1 MVRLHDDDAGQ
12 LILVGS
18 IALAFVVV
26 TLAVAF
32 NGALFAD
39 SLADSEARTDLDTAE
54 GFDRAAA
61 REVPRLLLYV
71 NHRRPYPDQATL
83 DAAVRANVST
93 YARLHAES
101 RLREGPGVANVSL
114 HGWTDGTRVL
124 QSTDGSFTADGSPGG
139 LTDWEPVDTSQR
151 VGWAVLNLDAANVSD
166 ADGDDRFTIVLDDDG
181 SDSAT
186 LYLSRNTTTGAD
198 SETVDV
204 ETVLSSGNGTAA
216 QPCTSSQGRLLLDLR
231 RGTAFGDDCSFNLT
245 EPLDDTYEIRIENGE
260 NATGKYAF
268 VTEGSPPNGL
278 SPCPAGTGP
287 CNAPVV
293 WEATITTTYE
303 TGETTANTTRTVAV
317 YP

>member
-1 MVRLHDDDAGQ
+1 MVSLRDDDAGQ

-32 NGALFAD
+32 NGTLFAD

-61 REVPRLLLYV
+61 RETPRLLLYV
-71 NHRRPYPDQATL
+71 NHRRPYADQAAL

-101 RLREGPGVANVSL
+101 RLRERPGVVNVTL
-114 HGWTDGTRVL
+114 DGWTDGTRVL
-124 QSTDGSFTADGSPGG
+124 QSTDGAFTEDGSAGG
-139 LTDWEPVDTSQR
+139 VTDWEPVDTSQR

-166 ADGDDRFTIVLDDDG
+166 ATGSDRTRVVLDDG
-181 SDSAT
+181 TDSAT

-204 ETVLSSGNGTAA
+204 ETALPTGNGTAT
-216 QPCTSSQGRLLLDLR
+216 QPCTPSQGRLLLDLR
-231 RGTAFGDDCSFNLT
+231 RGTAFGGDCSFNLT
-245 EPLDDTYEIRIENGE
+245 EPLDDSYEIRIENGA
-260 NATGKYAF
+260 NATGTYAF
-268 VTEGSPPNGL
+268 VTEGSSPNGL
-278 SPCPAGTGP
+278 SSCPVGTGP

-293 WEATITTTYE
+293 WEATITTTYD

>member
-1 MVRLHDDDAGQ
+1 MVSLRDDDAGQ

-32 NGALFAD
+32 NGVLFAD
-39 SLADSEARTDLDTAE
+39 SLADSEARADLDVAE

-61 REVPRLLLYV
+61 GEVPRLLLYV
-71 NHRRPYPDQATL
+71 NHRRPYADQAAL

-101 RLREGPGVANVSL
+101 RLRERPGVVNVSL
-114 HGWTDGTRVL
+114 HDWADGTRVL
-124 QSTDGSFTADGSPGG
+124 QSTDGAFTADGSAGG
-139 LTDWEPVDTSQR
+139 ATDWEPVDTSRR

-166 ADGDDRFTIVLDDDG
+166 ATGSDRARVVLDDGTDT
-181 SDSAT
+181 SV

-204 ETVLSSGNGTAA
+204 ETALSSGNGTAA
-216 QPCTSSQGRLLLDLR
+216 QPCTPSRGRLLLDLR
-231 RGTAFGDDCSFNLT
+231 RGTAFGGDCSFNLT
-245 EPLDDTYEIRIENGE
+245 EPLDDTYDIRIENGE

-278 SPCPAGTGP
+278 SSCPVGTGP

-293 WEATITTTYE
+293 WEATITTTSE